1 MFACYGD
8 AILFREAHI
17 FVHGRRADNV
27 VKLIQTFW
35 KQSMYGDGG
44 LAGLSLFYPRVSRS
58 CANECAED
66 LRAYLAEVSPSSRAV
81 CCLPMVP
88 ATSDNCES
96 SDSDFEDDAADNVS
110 VAETTVDDAE
120 KSTHVWRNP
129 LHISFPSAIC
139 FRRMYR
145 TYDQDL

>member
-8 AILFREAHI
+8 WYFNIKEVLWHAILFREAHI

-27 VKLIQTFW
+27 VKLRQTFW

-66 LRAYLAEVSPSSRAV
+66 LRAYLAEGGLSAGDFVGKALLARRYVRYATDLSGAPV
-81 CCLPMVP
+81 LPAP
-88 ATSDNCES
+88 FLTWLKQNR
-96 SDSDFEDDAADNVS
+96 FGRGNL
-110 VAETTVDDAE
+110 
-120 KSTHVWRNP
+120 NP
-129 LHISFPSAIC
+129 HFGGQYEVLKV
-139 FRRMYR
+139 
-145 TYDQDL
+145 